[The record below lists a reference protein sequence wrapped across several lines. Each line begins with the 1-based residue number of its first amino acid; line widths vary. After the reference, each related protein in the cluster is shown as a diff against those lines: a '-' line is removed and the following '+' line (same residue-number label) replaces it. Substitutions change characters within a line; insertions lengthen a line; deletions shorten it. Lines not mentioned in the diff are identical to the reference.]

1 MDRQG
6 GPLNFFNIDLKKLVM
21 IVIVLV
27 LPLVSINMQQ
37 RPQESNWLSRPF
49 SILASVAEETFFMF
63 SSGVRG
69 TTAMYLDLVNIKKT
83 SKELATT
90 NNELLARMTEMT
102 ELKNENDRLKA
113 LLDFRQSTKMELATA
128 QIISR
133 DLLSDQKTVTI
144 NKGTNDGL
152 KAGMA
157 VITVQGVLGY
167 IYRPEALN
175 SRVMLITDRYAVVD
189 GVVQRTRAHGIVE
202 GKSPTLCQLKY
213 VEKTEDVKKGDLVV
227 TGGLDNIFPKG
238 FPVAI
243 VESVER
249 KNFSV
254 SLKVDLKPVVDPF
267 KVEEVF
273 VVVNA
278 ANTDLSDRL
287 PPQASVE
294 GTLAAEAANPADATG
309 TSTATTTSGTTP
321 AGSATGTSTAAT
333 ATAPAAAPSAPAAVK
348 PTTAAAPAAAT
359 TAPAVNAK
367 PETKPATAKPAT
379 ATPAA
384 ETAL

>member
-1 MDRQG
+1 M
-6 GPLNFFNIDLKKLVM
+6 NFFNIDLKKLVM

-49 SILASVAEETFFMF
+49 SILASLAEETFFVF

-83 SKELATT
+83 NRDLATT

-102 ELKNENDRLKA
+102 ELKTENDRLKG
-113 LLDFRQSTKMELATA
+113 LLDFRQSTKMDLATA

-144 NKGTNDGL
+144 NKGTKDGL

-157 VITVQGVLGY
+157 VITVDGVLGY
-167 IYRPEALN
+167 IYRPEVMNAK
-175 SRVMLITDRYAVVD
+175 VMLITDRYAVVD

-202 GKSPTLCQLKY
+202 GKSPTVCQLKY

-238 FPVAI
+238 FPVAV

-278 ANTDLSDRL
+278 ANSDLSDRL
-287 PPQASVE
+287 PPQASADP
-294 GTLAAEAANPADATG
+294 AAAAIAPAVGVAAP
-309 TSTATTTSGTTP
+309 SPTTSGTSLT
-321 AGSATGTSTAAT
+321 
-333 ATAPAAAPSAPAAVK
+333 TAPTTAKAPSA
-348 PTTAAAPAAAT
+348 APAT
-359 TAPAVNAK
+359 PPA
-367 PETKPATAKPAT
+367 

-384 ETAL
+384 KPAGTTL

>member
-1 MDRQG
+1 
-6 GPLNFFNIDLKKLVM
+6 LNFFNIDLKKLVM

-49 SILASVAEETFFMF
+49 SILASLAEETFFVF

-69 TTAMYLDLVNIKKT
+69 TTAMYLDLINIKKT
-83 SKELATT
+83 SRDLATT
-90 NNELLARMTEMT
+90 NNELLTRMTEMT
-102 ELKNENDRLKA
+102 ELQNENSRLKA
-113 LLDFRQSTKMELATA
+113 LLDFRQSTKMQLATA
-128 QIISR
+128 QVISR
-133 DLLSDQKTVTI
+133 DLLTDQKTVTI
-144 NKGTNDGL
+144 NKGTNQGL

-157 VITVQGVLGY
+157 VITVEGVLGY

-175 SRVMLITDRYAVVD
+175 AKVMLITDRYAVVD

-213 VEKTEDVKKGDLVV
+213 VEKTEDVKRGDLVV

-238 FPVAI
+238 FPVAT

-278 ANTDLSDRL
+278 ANIDLSDRL
-287 PPQASVE
+287 PPQASAEPPASSPTTEAVPASAPPVV
-294 GTLAAEAANPADATG
+294 AAPA
-309 TSTATTTSGTTP
+309 S
-321 AGSATGTSTAAT
+321 
-333 ATAPAAAPSAPAAVK
+333 ATAPSAASPEAP
-348 PTTAAAPAAAT
+348 T
-359 TAPAVNAK
+359 
-367 PETKPATAKPAT
+367 ETVQ
-379 ATPAA
+379 
-384 ETAL
+384 

>member
-1 MDRQG
+1 
-6 GPLNFFNIDLKKLVM
+6 LNFFNIDLKKLVM

-49 SILASVAEETFFMF
+49 SILASLAEETFFVF

-83 SKELATT
+83 NRDLATT

-102 ELKNENDRLKA
+102 ELKTENDRLKG
-113 LLDFRQSTKMELATA
+113 LLDFRQSTKMDLATA

-144 NKGTNDGL
+144 NKGTKDGL

-157 VITVQGVLGY
+157 VITVDGVLGY
-167 IYRPEALN
+167 IYRPEVMN
-175 SRVMLITDRYAVVD
+175 SKVMLITDRYAVVD

-202 GKSPTLCQLKY
+202 GKSPTVCQLKY

-238 FPVAI
+238 FPVAV

-278 ANTDLSDRL
+278 ANSDLSDRL
-287 PPQASVE
+287 PPQAS
-294 GTLAAEAANPADATG
+294 AD
-309 TSTATTTSGTTP
+309 
-321 AGSATGTSTAAT
+321 
-333 ATAPAAAPSAPAAVK
+333 PAAAAIVPTTGVAAPAPATSGNSLTTA
-348 PTTAAAPAAAT
+348 PTTAKAPSAAPATHPSA
-359 TAPAVNAK
+359 
-367 PETKPATAKPAT
+367 

-384 ETAL
+384 TPSATSAAKPAGTTL